1 MMPVREYK
9 TFTFIN
15 NEKLCVIS
23 EAASRHVIYAAPSI
37 AESVAKALCQF
48 AERNEN
54 AALRVIVDA
63 NAESFRLGFGE
74 QAGLALLVEKHIDIR
89 RAEGLRI
96 AVLVADKNAWV
107 YSPTPEIIFEQPTIN
122 ISNAIQVSVEFA
134 EQILLSIAPRCVR

>member
-74 QAGLALLVEKHIDIR
+74 QAGLALLVENILIYAAPKAYASPCSSPIKTLGSIH
-89 RAEGLRI
+89 LRLKLSSSNRPSTS
-96 AVLVADKNAWV
+96 ATPFKLALNLPSRFYFPSRPVA
-107 YSPTPEIIFEQPTIN
+107 
-122 ISNAIQVSVEFA
+122 
-134 EQILLSIAPRCVR
+134 